1 VTHGGDVG
9 RPDHITVVMGAMVG
23 IPAADGME
31 AGAEVGVEAG
41 VEAGATVTG
50 MVEIGMADDGATTT
64 EA

>member
-1 VTHGGDVG
+1 VVMEVMEAMVD
-9 RPDHITVVMGAMVG
+9 ITVMAAIAG
-23 IPAADGME
+23 IPVANGIE
-31 AGAEVGVEAG
+31 AGAEVG